1 MPYRNFFSLSLLFVC
16 FIIPAGK
23 VWAQDPFK
31 NSVQDGKIISDVDG
45 KRYITAIRT
54 DVPLKIDGALNEPAW
69 SNAQFVG
76 QFTQREPVEG
86 APASEKTEVGFLYDQ
101 KNLYIG
107 IKCYDS
113 EAGCRAGQ
121 RGPGLQSRLGWCL
134 VVQGK
139 HHRCRLVCRNRYS
152 LENTAV
158 QRAGLFCVGS
168 KLRADDSTEQRT
180 CLLAV
185 HTA

>member
-1 MPYRNFFSLSLLFVC
+1 MPYRNFFKLWLIFLC
-16 FIIPAGK
+16 FILPAGK

-54 DVPLKIDGALNEPAW
+54 DVPLKIDGSLNEPAW
-69 SNAQFVG
+69 SNAQFAG

-107 IKCYDS
+107 IKYYDS
-113 EAGCRAGQ
+113 EADKIIAREMRRDALVDDDDYFEFVLVT
-121 RGPGLQSRLGWCL
+121 LQYKYSKGKRVHRL
-134 VVQGK
+134 
-139 HHRCRLVCRNRYS
+139 
-152 LENTAV
+152 
-158 QRAGLFCVGS
+158 
-168 KLRADDSTEQRT
+168 
-180 CLLAV
+180 
-185 HTA
+185 